1 MSKDQ
6 AAFQSTIDNPDLD
19 QVAIQLCPADML
31 RLVAK

>member
-19 QVAIQLCPADML
+19 QVSIQLCPADML